1 MQKFYHTVLL
11 IFVMVLANNAFASN
25 ISDWKLSSDGL
36 GPIHVGMTIKQA
48 QKASGIKFNP
58 VKLDKEQIE
67 SCSCYY
73 VSLKGTE
80 NLLFMIADNKIVR
93 INVNSA
99 QFYTTRGAKIGDTET
114 KVLALYDG
122 KLSVEPHHYYTNGN
136 YLTLIQK
143 KQDHA
148 IRFETNGDKITLIY
162 SGINEYVHQIEDCV

>member
-1 MQKFYHTVLL
+1 MKKIYHTVLL
-11 IFVMVLANNAFASN
+11 IFIMILANNLFASN
-25 ISDWKLSSDGL
+25 IIDWKLSSVSL

-73 VSLKGTE
+73 VSLKGIE

-99 QFYTTRGAKIGDTET
+99 QFETTRGAKIGDTE
-114 KVLALYDG
+114 KEVLTLYDG
-122 KLSVEPHHYYTNGN
+122 KLSVEPHHYYVNGN
-136 YLTLIQK
+136 YLTFIK
-143 KQDHA
+143 KGQDHS
-148 IRFETNGDKITLIY
+148 IRFETNGEKITLIY
-162 SGINEYVHQIEDCV
+162 SGVNEYVNQIEDCV